1 MRKLPSGQSGVSLLA
16 RRVGKRLAEIRR
28 SQGISRRELATTL
41 ELPTASIEEYEKGG
55 RLPRTYTLHQLSV
68 ALGVSAGELLDDD
81 PPGGQTHE
89 DAIVFL
95 LRRLEKLP
103 DPDRRVLIDFFT
115 VIVTAFERLAIWR
128 DRGVSRS

>member
-1 MRKLPSGQSGVSLLA
+1 VSLLA

-28 SQGISRRELATTL
+28 SMGISRRELATTL

-81 PPGGQTHE
+81 PPGRPPRE
-89 DAIVFL
+89 DAVVFL

-103 DPDRRVLIDFFT
+103 EADRRVLVEFFG
-115 VIVTAFERLAIWR
+115 VIITAFERLAIWR
-128 DRGVSRS
+128 DRGLPRS